1 MIALRCAPPRA
12 PATEVLLG
20 VETARDLDGML
31 ARLGE
36 RRRRFALIDARVGAL
51 HADALRDLE
60 PRLTVHGGEAA
71 KTFSELENVLR
82 TLARAAVDRDT
93 VLVVV
98 GGGSVGD
105 LGGLAAAL
113 YARGLDFVLV
123 PTTLLAMVD
132 SSVGGKTAIDLP
144 EGKNLVGAFHPARL
158 VLIDL
163 AFLQTLPEVEF
174 RSGLGELLKVALGLS
189 AELFALLEANAD
201 AVLARDHHTLTQCV
215 RLGLTAKIALVES
228 DFDERG
234 ARRLLNLG
242 HSLGHALEA
251 HSGYTL
257 PHGIAVARGLHFA
270 LSVAAQGSHLAAA
283 DVARA
288 RQLLVRYA
296 FQADSLPPTTELMPF
311 LRRDKKVR
319 GDGIHFVVPTAIGA
333 STTVFLSWPVL
344 ATALES
350 A

>member
-1 MIALRCAPPRA
+1 MIALRCAPPHA
-12 PATEVLLG
+12 PATEVLLA
-20 VETARDLDGML
+20 VDTTRDLDGML
-31 ARLGE
+31 ARLGKG
-36 RRRRFALIDARVGAL
+36 RARFALIDARVDAL
-51 HADALRDLE
+51 HTAALRGLE
-60 PRLTVHGGEAA
+60 PRVTVSGGEAA
-71 KTFSELENVLR
+71 KTFSVLEGVLR
-82 TLARAAVDRDT
+82 ALARAEVDRDT

-105 LGGLAAAL
+105 LGGLAASL
-113 YARGLDFVLV
+113 YARGLDFVLL

-144 EGKNLVGAFHPARL
+144 EGKNLVGTFHPARL
-158 VLIDL
+158 VLLDL
-163 AFLQTLPEVEF
+163 AFLRTLPEIEF

-201 AVLARDHHTLTQCV
+201 AVLARDPHTLAQCV
-215 RLGLTAKIALVES
+215 RLALSAKIALVES
-228 DFDERG
+228 DFHERG
-234 ARRLLNLG
+234 VRRLLNLG

-251 HSGYTL
+251 HGGYTL

-270 LSVAAQGSHLAAA
+270 LRVAAQDSHLAAA
-283 DVARA
+283 NVARA
-288 RQLLVRYA
+288 RQLLARYG
-296 FQADSLPPTTELMPF
+296 FQEDPLPPTAELLPF

-344 ATALES
+344 ATALGP